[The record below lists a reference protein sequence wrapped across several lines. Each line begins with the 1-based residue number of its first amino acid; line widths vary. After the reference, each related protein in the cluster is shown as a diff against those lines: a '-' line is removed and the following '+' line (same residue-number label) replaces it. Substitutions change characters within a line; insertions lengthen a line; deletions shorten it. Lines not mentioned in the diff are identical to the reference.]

1 MVKKFQINYLKKVLG
16 GSAQSEIQPNIA
28 VIDNSESGDRL
39 NTNATRVRLTREQIE
54 RIEAERIRE
63 NEESGPSINDFT
75 PLDFYNNTFVISY
88 KFTNGILMNKIS
100 KVLSAEEINL
110 NYITN
115 FDKQYNLNL
124 NEFGN
129 IKDIN
134 PILNG
139 FLLLKEDGS
148 IIKLKYN
155 GDVIEFPNEINNIK
169 QIVSNDN
176 YSFALKN
183 DGQIFIIDVNEI
195 DNNIIDS
202 INLING
208 EINNVI
214 NIAVNNTFLLIL
226 CNNNIIKY
234 YNYKSGRFIYDNFE
248 NINFYGNIIK
258 VDTSYETNY
267 ALQDNGIVKMWNI
280 DNKFN
285 RFILFN
291 TLMLKTIYSN
301 DVNSNI
307 KDINAEYKYFI
318 TIDNKLI
325 THRSFKYDLPDKY
338 KNDVSQMIINNVSDE
353 KRTIYIKKIDDS
365 VIKLNYDKIDDGLL
379 QRADD
384 YIDYQLVSQ
393 EILNI

>member
-1 MVKKFQINYLKKVLG
+1 MVKKFQISYFKKTLG
-16 GSAQSEIQPNIA
+16 GSAQSENQPDIA
-28 VIDNSESGDRL
+28 VINNSQSSDRL
-39 NTNATRVRLTREQIE
+39 NTNAGLRLTREQIE
-54 RIEAERIRE
+54 QMKIERRRE
-63 NEESGPSINDFT
+63 IEESGPSIIEFI

-88 KFTNGILMNKIS
+88 KFTNGILMNKIP
-100 KVLSAEEINL
+100 KVLSAEEINI

-115 FDKQYNLNL
+115 FDKQYNLDFNVL
-124 NEFGN
+124 GN

-134 PILNG
+134 PILNA

-176 YSFALKN
+176 YTFALKN
-183 DGQIFIIDVNEI
+183 NGQIFIIDVNEI
-195 DNNIIDS
+195 DINIIDS
-202 INLING
+202 INLIND
-208 EINNVI
+208 EINYVI
-214 NIAVNNTFLLIL
+214 NIALNNTFLLIL

-234 YNYKSGRFIYDNFE
+234 YNYKNKIFIYDNFE
-248 NINFYGNIIK
+248 NIDFYGNIIK
-258 VDTSYETNY
+258 VDTNKNDAIY

-280 DNKFN
+280 DNRFN

-301 DVNSNI
+301 VNSNI
-307 KDINAEYKYFI
+307 KDINGEYKYFI

-325 THRSFKYDLPDKY
+325 THRRFQYNLPDEY

-365 VIKLNYDKIDDGLL
+365 VIKLNYEKIDDGLL

-384 YIDYQLVSQ
+384 YIDYKLVS
-393 EILNI
+393 EDKL

>member
-1 MVKKFQINYLKKVLG
+1 MVKKFQINYFKNVLG
-16 GSAQSEIQPNIA
+16 GSAQSENQPENQPDIA
-28 VIDNSESGDRL
+28 VINNSQSSDRL
-39 NTNATRVRLTREQIE
+39 NTNAGLRRTQEQIE
-54 RIEAERIRE
+54 QMEKERRRE
-63 NEESGPSINDFT
+63 IEESGPSIIDLI

-100 KVLSAEEINL
+100 EEISADEINL

-115 FDKQYNLNL
+115 FDKQYNLDL
-124 NEFGN
+124 NIFRN
-129 IKDIN
+129 IIDIN
-134 PILNG
+134 PILNA
-139 FLLLKEDGS
+139 FLLLKNDGS

-183 DGQIFIIDVNEI
+183 DGQILIIDVNEI

-214 NIAVNNTFLLIL
+214 NIAVNNTYLLIL

-234 YNYKSGRFIYDNFE
+234 YNYKNRRFIYDNLE
-248 NINFYGNIIK
+248 NIKFYGNIIK
-258 VDTSYETNY
+258 VDTYKNDINY
-267 ALQDNGIVKMWNI
+267 ALQSNGIVKVWRYI
-280 DNKFN
+280 QN

-291 TLMLKTIYSN
+291 IN
-301 DVNSNI
+301 NINSNI

-325 THRSFKYDLPDKY
+325 TKSNFEYDLPDEY

-365 VIKLNYDKIDDGLL
+365 VIKLNYEKRDDSLL

-384 YIDYQLVSQ
+384 YIDYNLVS
-393 EILNI
+393 EDKL

>member
-16 GSAQSEIQPNIA
+16 GSAQPEIIPDIA
-28 VIDNSESGDRL
+28 VMDNSESGDRL
-39 NTNATRVRLTREQIE
+39 NINAGLRRTREQIQQ
-54 RIEAERIRE
+54 IEEIE
-63 NEESGPSINDFT
+63 QIKEYESGPTIIELT
-75 PLDFYNNTFVISY
+75 QLDSYNNKFVNSY
-88 KFTNGILMNKIS
+88 KFTNGILMNKFS
-100 KVLSAEEINL
+100 ALSSSAED
-110 NYITN
+110 NYIIN
-115 FDKQYNLNL
+115 FDKQYNLDFNVL
-124 NEFGN
+124 GN

-134 PILNG
+134 PILNA

-155 GDVIEFPNEINNIK
+155 GNVIEFPNEINNIK

-183 DGQIFIIDVNEI
+183 NGEIFIINVNEI
-195 DNNIIDS
+195 DNNIIDT
-202 INLING
+202 IYLING

-234 YNYKSGRFIYDNFE
+234 YDYKNQTFIYNNFE
-248 NINFYGNIIK
+248 NINFYGSIIK
-258 VDTSYETNY
+258 VDTNKNKNNTIY
-267 ALQDNGIVKMWNI
+267 ALQDNGIVKIFDI
-280 DNKFN
+280 DNILN

-291 TLMLKTIYSN
+291 TDVLEILYGN
-301 DVNSNI
+301 DVNSKI
-307 KDINAEYKYFI
+307 KDINAEYKYLI

-325 THRSFKYDLPDKY
+325 TINHFEYYLPDKY
-338 KNDVSQMIINNVSDE
+338 KDDVSQMIVNNVSDT

-365 VIKLNYDKIDDGLL
+365 VIKLNYEERNNELL
-379 QRADD
+379 LRADD
-384 YIDYQLVSQ
+384 YIDYYLVSE

>member
-1 MVKKFQINYLKKVLG
+1 MVKKFQINYFKNVLG
-16 GSAQSEIQPNIA
+16 GSAQSENQPENQPDIA
-28 VIDNSESGDRL
+28 VINNSQSSDRL
-39 NTNATRVRLTREQIE
+39 NTNAGLRRTREQIE
-54 RIEAERIRE
+54 QMKKERRRE
-63 NEESGPSINDFT
+63 IEESGPSIIDLI

-100 KVLSAEEINL
+100 EEISADEINL

-115 FDKQYNLNL
+115 FDKQYNLDL
-124 NEFGN
+124 NIFRN
-129 IKDIN
+129 IIDIN
-134 PILNG
+134 PILNA
-139 FLLLKEDGS
+139 FLLLKNDGS

-183 DGQIFIIDVNEI
+183 DGQILIIDVNEI

-214 NIAVNNTFLLIL
+214 NIAVNNTYLLIL

-234 YNYKSGRFIYDNFE
+234 YNYKNRRFIYDNLE
-248 NINFYGNIIK
+248 NIKFYGNIIK
-258 VDTSYETNY
+258 VDTYKNDINY
-267 ALQDNGIVKMWNI
+267 ALQSNGIVKVWRYI
-280 DNKFN
+280 QN

-291 TLMLKTIYSN
+291 IN
-301 DVNSNI
+301 NINSNI

-325 THRSFKYDLPDKY
+325 TKSNFEYDLPDEY

-365 VIKLNYDKIDDGLL
+365 VIKLNYEKRDDSLL

-384 YIDYQLVSQ
+384 YIDYNLVS
-393 EILNI
+393 EDKL

>member
-1 MVKKFQINYLKKVLG
+1 MVKKFQINYFKNVLG
-16 GSAQSEIQPNIA
+16 GSAQSENQPENQPDIA
-28 VIDNSESGDRL
+28 VINNSQSSDRL
-39 NTNATRVRLTREQIE
+39 NTNAGLRRTREQIE
-54 RIEAERIRE
+54 QMKKERRRE
-63 NEESGPSINDFT
+63 IEESGPSIIDLI

-100 KVLSAEEINL
+100 EEISADEINL

-115 FDKQYNLNL
+115 FDKQYNLDL
-124 NEFGN
+124 NVFRN
-129 IKDIN
+129 IIDIN
-134 PILNG
+134 PILNA
-139 FLLLKEDGS
+139 FLLLKNDGS

-183 DGQIFIIDVNEI
+183 DGQILIIDVNEI

-214 NIAVNNTFLLIL
+214 NIAVNNTYLLIL

-234 YNYKSGRFIYDNFE
+234 YNYKNRRFIYDNLE
-248 NINFYGNIIK
+248 NIKFYGNIIK
-258 VDTSYETNY
+258 VDTYKNDINY
-267 ALQDNGIVKMWNI
+267 ALQSNGIVKVWRYI
-280 DNKFN
+280 QN

-291 TLMLKTIYSN
+291 IN
-301 DVNSNI
+301 NINSNI

-325 THRSFKYDLPDKY
+325 TKSNFEYDLPDEY

-365 VIKLNYDKIDDGLL
+365 VIKLNYEKRDDSLL

-384 YIDYQLVSQ
+384 YIDYNLVS
-393 EILNI
+393 EDKL

>member
-1 MVKKFQINYLKKVLG
+1 MVKKFQINYIKKVLG
-16 GSAQSEIQPNIA
+16 GSAQSENQPENQPDIA
-28 VIDNSESGDRL
+28 VINNSQSSDRL
-39 NTNATRVRLTREQIE
+39 NTNAGLRRTREQIE
-54 RIEAERIRE
+54 QMKKERRRE
-63 NEESGPSINDFT
+63 IEESRVSIIDFI

-100 KVLSAEEINL
+100 EDLSADEINL
-110 NYITN
+110 NHITN
-115 FDKQYNLNL
+115 FDKQYNLDL
-124 NEFGN
+124 NVFGN

-134 PILNG
+134 PILNA
-139 FLLLKEDGS
+139 FLLLKEDGR

-176 YSFALKN
+176 YSFVLKN
-183 DGQIFIIDVNEI
+183 NGQIFIIDVNEI
-195 DNNIIDS
+195 DINVIDS

-214 NIAVNNTFLLIL
+214 NIAVNNTYLLIL

-234 YNYKSGRFIYDNFE
+234 YDYKNRRFIYDNLE
-248 NINFYGNIIK
+248 NIKFYGNIIK
-258 VDTSYETNY
+258 VDTYKNDINY
-267 ALQDNGIVKMWNI
+267 ALQSNGIVKVWRYI
-280 DNKFN
+280 QN

-291 TLMLKTIYSN
+291 IN
-301 DVNSNI
+301 DINSNI

-325 THRSFKYDLPDKY
+325 TKSNFEYYLPDEY

-353 KRTIYIKKIDDS
+353 KRIIYIKKIDDS
-365 VIKLNYDKIDDGLL
+365 VIKLNYKKRDDSLL

-384 YIDYQLVSQ
+384 YIDYNLVS
-393 EILNI
+393 EDKL

>member
-1 MVKKFQINYLKKVLG
+1 MVKKFQINYFKKILG
-16 GSAQSEIQPNIA
+16 GSAQSEIQPEIA
-28 VIDNSESGDRL
+28 VMDNSESSDRL

-214 NIAVNNTFLLIL
+214 NIAVNNRFLLIL

-234 YNYKSGRFIYDNFE
+234 YDYKSGRFIYDNFE

-258 VDTSYETNY
+258 VDTSYGKIY

-291 TLMLKTIYSN
+291 TLMLKRIYGN

-325 THRSFKYDLPDKY
+325 THRSFQYDLPDEY

-365 VIKLNYDKIDDGLL
+365 VIKLNYDKIDDGQL

-384 YIDYQLVSQ
+384 YIDYKLVS
-393 EILNI
+393 EDKL

>member
-28 VIDNSESGDRL
+28 VMDNSESSDRL
-39 NTNATRVRLTREQIE
+39 NTNAGVRPTREQM
-54 RIEAERIRE
+54 RRTEAERRRQIQ
-63 NEESGPSINDFT
+63 ESGTSIIYDT

-88 KFTNGILMNKIS
+88 KFTNGILMNKIP
-100 KVLSAEEINL
+100 KVLSAEENNI

-115 FDKQYNLNL
+115 FDKQYNLDFNVL
-124 NEFGN
+124 GN

-134 PILNG
+134 PILNA

-155 GDVIEFPNEINNIK
+155 GDVIEFPNELKYIK

-176 YSFALKN
+176 YSFALKDN
-183 DGQIFIIDVNEI
+183 GQIFIIDVNEI
-195 DNNIIDS
+195 DNYIIDT
-202 INLING
+202 IYLING

-234 YNYKSGRFIYDNFE
+234 YDYKNRTFIYNNFE
-248 NINFYGNIIK
+248 NINFYGSIIK
-258 VDTSYETNY
+258 VDTNNNNIIY
-267 ALQDNGIVKMWNI
+267 ALQDNGIVKIWG
-280 DNKFN
+280 FN
-285 RFILFN
+285 YNFSRFILFD
-291 TLMLKTIYSN
+291 TMVLERLYGN

-307 KDINAEYKYFI
+307 KDINAEYKYLI

-325 THRSFKYDLPDKY
+325 TEDDFEYDLPDKY
-338 KNDVSQMIINNVSDE
+338 EDDVSQMIVNNVSDT

-365 VIKLNYDKIDDGLL
+365 VIKLNYEERDNELLLRDDST
-379 QRADD
+379 
-384 YIDYQLVSQ
+384 YYHLVSE
-393 EILNI
+393 EILKI